1 MNDNKIMKE
10 KISALADGELSDFET
25 RRILSELSSNSEY
38 REFWRNIHKAKEII
52 FSFCTIGVDMTMNN
66 LN

>member
-25 RRILSELSSNSEY
+25 RRILSE
-38 REFWRNIHKAKEII
+38 I
-52 FSFCTIGVDMTMNN
+52 
-66 LN
+66 